1 MTISELQ
8 KLRETEDKV
17 EFKEA
22 HKDFTWNGGSH
33 SEQKDRRKCYL
44 GYLVALA
51 NEGGGLLVFGMAD
64 KIPHTVVGTDFAL
77 GEVGALE
84 DAVYEKLQVRV
95 HCTELFDENG
105 LRVLVTEVPS
115 RPIGKTLKF
124 EGVALMRTGDSLRN
138 MSDDEFYKILSEQEP
153 DFSAKICQNFS
164 LSDIDEKAIEILKSN
179 YSKKQNNPS
188 FLQLSTQQLLSDL
201 GLSTNEGLTYAALIT
216 VGKKEALGRIL
227 PNASVNIEYRQTLSQ
242 TNFDKRDVVLEPIF
256 IGIDMIWKQLDARN
270 RNNIIDEGPYKFDIP
285 YFSEEVIRESVLNAI
300 AHRDYSITS
309 ETVIKQY
316 PDRLIITNAGGFPK
330 GVTKENILRINS
342 TPRSRLLTEILEKTG
357 LVERSGQGVD
367 KIYRITLS
375 EGKSEPD
382 YSKTDFYQVELNL
395 SGEVVDKAF
404 AIFITLKQEE
414 RSLDKKLGTFEVDA
428 LFKIKEGKSSS
439 VDLDVL
445 KSLEQE
451 LLIKRVGGSASQKY
465 ALSDDYFDILSTEQE
480 IGGFKVIDLEKIL
493 NVFKANT
500 TPKMN
505 DFVSIFDEDLNR
517 AQVKYLIEKLTNVL
531 FTKEGSGK
539 GTFYKIIE
547 EANSIEKLKEKLK

>member
-22 HKDFTWNGGSH
+22 HKDFPWNGGSH

-51 NEGGGLLVFGMAD
+51 NEGGGLLVFGMVD
-64 KIPHTVVGTDFAL
+64 KIPHTVVGSDFAL
-77 GEVGALE
+77 GQVGALE
-84 DAVYEKLQVRV
+84 NAVYEKLQVRV

-138 MSDDEFYKILSEQEP
+138 MSDDEIYKILSEQEP
-153 DFSAKICQNFS
+153 DFSAKICPDFY
-164 LSDIDEKAIEILKSN
+164 LSDIDEKAIKILKER
-179 YSKKQNNPS
+179 YGKKQKNPS
-188 FLQLSTQQLLSDL
+188 FLQLKNEQILTDL
-201 GLSTNEGLTYAALIT
+201 NLMTAEGLTYAALIT
-216 VGKKEALGRIL
+216 VGSKDSLKRIL

-242 TNFDKRDVVLEPIF
+242 TNFDKRDIILEPIF
-256 IGIDMIWKQLDARN
+256 AGIDSIWNQLDARN

-285 YFSEEVIRESVLNAI
+285 FFSEEVIRESVLNAI

-330 GVTKENILRINS
+330 GVTKDNLLRINS

-375 EGKSEPD
+375 EGKPEPD
-382 YSKTDFYQVELNL
+382 YSKTDFYQVELSL

-404 AIFITLKQEE
+404 AIFIATEQNKRNEYN
-414 RSLDKKLGTFEVDA
+414 KLGTFEVDA
-428 LFKIKEGKSSS
+428 LFKIKEGKSAL
-439 VDLDVL
+439 VDLDIL
-445 KSLEQE
+445 KRLEE
-451 LLIKRVGGSASQKY
+451 DLLIKRVGGSASQRY
-465 ALSDDYFDILSTEQE
+465 ALSDDYFNLLSKEQE
-480 IGGFKVIDLEKIL
+480 IGGFKVIDLERIL
-493 NVFKANT
+493 NVFKANPA
-500 TPKMN
+500 PKMS
-505 DFVSIFDEDLNR
+505 DFVSVFEEDLNR
-517 AQVKYLIEKLTNVL
+517 SQVKYLIDKLTDFV
-531 FTKEGSGK
+531 FTKEGKRK
-539 GTFYKIIE
+539 GTYYRIIDE
-547 EANSIEKLKEKLK
+547 LDSIEKLKEKLK

>member
-179 YSKKQNNPS
+179 S
-188 FLQLSTQQLLSDL
+188 
-201 GLSTNEGLTYAALIT
+201 
-216 VGKKEALGRIL
+216 
-227 PNASVNIEYRQTLSQ
+227 
-242 TNFDKRDVVLEPIF
+242 
-256 IGIDMIWKQLDARN
+256 
-270 RNNIIDEGPYKFDIP
+270 
-285 YFSEEVIRESVLNAI
+285 
-300 AHRDYSITS
+300 
-309 ETVIKQY
+309 
-316 PDRLIITNAGGFPK
+316 
-330 GVTKENILRINS
+330 
-342 TPRSRLLTEILEKTG
+342 
-357 LVERSGQGVD
+357 
-367 KIYRITLS
+367 
-375 EGKSEPD
+375 
-382 YSKTDFYQVELNL
+382 
-395 SGEVVDKAF
+395 
-404 AIFITLKQEE
+404 
-414 RSLDKKLGTFEVDA
+414 
-428 LFKIKEGKSSS
+428 
-439 VDLDVL
+439 
-445 KSLEQE
+445 
-451 LLIKRVGGSASQKY
+451 
-465 ALSDDYFDILSTEQE
+465 
-480 IGGFKVIDLEKIL
+480 
-493 NVFKANT
+493 
-500 TPKMN
+500 
-505 DFVSIFDEDLNR
+505 
-517 AQVKYLIEKLTNVL
+517 
-531 FTKEGSGK
+531 
-539 GTFYKIIE
+539 
-547 EANSIEKLKEKLK
+547 SIEFNEIKFKHIVNKRKYFR